1 MYGNPYF
8 NQNNRFQPIEPI
20 NNLNN
25 NPYMAPMQVTQNNNT
40 ALLGRS
46 VDSIDVVKAMD
57 IPLDG
62 SVSYF
67 PLLDGSAI
75 VTKKLTSDGTSRMV
89 IYKPVEQN
97 KKETIKYATLDEVE
111 DLLGDLNI
119 EDLKDLKEDIKAL
132 KKQFKEFKDNLK
144 TKKED

>member
-1 MYGNPYF
+1 MYVNPYF

-25 NPYMAPMQVTQNNNT
+25 NPYMSPMQVTQSNNT

-46 VDSIDVVKAMD
+46 VDSVDVVKAMD

-62 SVSYF
+62 SISYF

-89 IYKPVEQN
+89 IYKPVEQDN
-97 KKETIKYATLDEVE
+97 KETMKYTTLDEVE

-119 EDLKDLKEDIKAL
+119 EDLKEDIKAL
-132 KKQFKEFKDNLK
+132 KKQFKEFKDKLK

>member
-8 NQNNRFQPIEPI
+8 NQTNRFQPIEPI
-20 NNLNN
+20 SNLNN
-25 NPYMAPMQVTQNNNT
+25 NSYMAPMPITQNNN
-40 ALLGRS
+40 ASLLGKS

-62 SVSYF
+62 STSYF

-89 IYKPVEQN
+89 VYKPVEQDS
-97 KKETIKYATLDEVE
+97 KEKIKYATLEDVE

-119 EDLKDLKEDIKAL
+119 DDLKDLKEDIKSL
-132 KKQFKEFKDNLK
+132 KKQFKEFKDKLK
-144 TKKED
+144 TKEE

>member
-8 NQNNRFQPIEPI
+8 NQTNRFQPIEPI

-25 NPYMAPMQVTQNNNT
+25 NPYMAPIQVTQNNNS
-40 ALLGRS
+40 LLGRS

-62 SVSYF
+62 STSYF

-89 IYKPVEQN
+89 VYKPVKQDS
-97 KKETIKYATLDEVE
+97 KETIKYATLNEVE

-119 EDLKDLKEDIKAL
+119 EDLNDLKEDIKSL
-132 KKQFKEFKDNLK
+132 KKQFKEFKDKLK
-144 TKKED
+144 TKEE